1 MSSGFIKPI
10 SFLIRGV
17 TSYVDGELDEHLS
30 PSILFVVESSVMSF
44 LMREKS
50 YIDVTVG
57 LTPPS
62 IFGRKRKVEEEKS
75 YIAVKDEKSQAMK
88 EAAIIARLVDLETD
102 QVLDMPLYPYCRLT
116 EAYSAF
122 TT

>member
-1 MSSGFIKPI
+1 M
-10 SFLIRGV
+10 RGV

-62 IFGRKRKVEEEKS
+62 IFGMKRKVEEEKS
-75 YIAVKDEKSQAMK
+75 YIAVKDEKSYIQSPS
-88 EAAIIARLVDLETD
+88 IWRIAVGWRIAVAVAVLVETSGMNRD
-102 QVLDMPLYPYCRLT
+102 FFRN
-116 EAYSAF
+116 E
-122 TT
+122 

>member
-1 MSSGFIKPI
+1 M
-10 SFLIRGV
+10 RGV

-75 YIAVKDEKSQAMK
+75 YIAVKDEKSYIQSPSIWLASTRSLILFSEKSYEWQASQSK
-88 EAAIIARLVDLETD
+88 L
-102 QVLDMPLYPYCRLT
+102 
-116 EAYSAF
+116 
-122 TT
+122 